1 MRQPLLIIGMILL
14 VIAIILGFFSIGYT
28 VTYPEG
34 KECVNDEDCVVFGKT
49 GDCNCGCFNKNYQW
63 KSSGACFCAAPTSC
77 KCIDNRCVDVFLEI
91 NSYEECAKHYP
102 IMESYPP
109 KCAIPGGPTFT
120 ENSCQYKKGE
130 DIFILTISDAKSIA
144 INSECGNRLKETYMC
159 NNYTGTYWIDLDID
173 EPGCNPACV
182 IDLETRQ
189 AEINWRCTGLI
200 E

>member
-1 MRQPLLIIGMILL
+1 MKPLLVIGLVLL
-14 VIAIILGFFSIGYT
+14 VIAIVLGFYSIAST

-34 KECVNDEDCVVFGKT
+34 KECINDEDCIVFGET

-63 KSSGACFCAAPTSC
+63 TSGGDCFCAAPISC
-77 KCIDNRCVDVFLEI
+77 KCIDGRCVDVFVEKI
-91 NSYEECAKHYP
+91 NSYEECAKQYP

-109 KCAIPGGPTFT
+109 KCMVPGGPTFT
-120 ENSCQYKKGE
+120 EDSCQYKKGE

-144 INSECGNRLKETYMC
+144 INSECGDRLKETYMC

-173 EPGCNPACV
+173 KPGCNPACV
-182 IDLETRQ
+182 VNVETRQ
-189 AEINWRCTGLI
+189 TEINWRCTGLI